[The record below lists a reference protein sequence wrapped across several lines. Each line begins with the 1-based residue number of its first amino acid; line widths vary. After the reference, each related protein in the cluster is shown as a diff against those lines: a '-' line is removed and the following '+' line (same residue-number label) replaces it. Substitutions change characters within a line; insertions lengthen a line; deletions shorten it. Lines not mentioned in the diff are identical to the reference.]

1 MMNNGGIKVTDNR
14 KIDSE
19 MWKPIDKNA
28 EEMEKITR
36 KSMTYWED
44 AWRRL
49 KQNKLSML
57 GLSTIMIVLL
67 MAIVGPMT
75 SRYSYSDQNLKLT
88 NIPPRF
94 EIHQIDENNFVYV
107 HKEYKLYEVTE
118 KGEIID
124 QIYPE
129 ENNMKEKYRIYNIGG
144 KNVKLDYSFAANG
157 AIDENGAEKKYMLTV
172 DGNEIFPV
180 EKVYNKTY
188 WFGSDNLGRDIYVRV
203 LYGARISL
211 LIAFV
216 ATLVNFFIGVLYGGI
231 AGFAGGRVDNI
242 MMRIVDIISTV
253 PLMLY
258 VILLTVLIGSGL
270 KSIIITLG
278 SVYWVRM
285 ARIVRG
291 QTLSLKEQEYVL
303 AAKTLGANNW
313 RIMVRHLIPNAMGP
327 IIVAMTMMIPNAI
340 FTEAFLS
347 FIGLGVSPPQA
358 SWGTLANDALGG
370 IRTYGYALFF
380 PSMAISITM
389 MAFNLL
395 GDGLRDALD
404 PRLRK

>member
-1 MMNNGGIKVTDNR
+1 MTEEKKMDR
-14 KIDSE
+14 SLWE
-19 MWKPIDKNA
+19 PIGQNA
-28 EEMEKITR
+28 EEMELISR

-57 GLSTIMIVLL
+57 GLVTILVILV
-67 MAIVGPMT
+67 MAVFGPMM
-75 SRYSYSDQNLKLT
+75 SHYSYSDQDLKMT
-88 NIPPRF
+88 NIPPRL
-94 EIHQIDENNFVYV
+94 ELHQVDDETFVYV
-107 HKEYKLYEVTE
+107 HKEYKLYKVTE
-118 KGEIID
+118 KGELIE
-124 QIYPE
+124 QIYPV
-129 ENNMKEKYRIYNIGG
+129 ENNMGEKYRTYDING
-144 KNVKLDYSFAANG
+144 KAVKLDYSLASQDVTDAEGNVKKFA
-157 AIDENGAEKKYMLTV
+157 LTV
-172 DGNEIFPV
+172 DGEEIFPIG
-180 EKVYNKTY
+180 KVFNKTY
-188 WFGSDNLGRDIYVRV
+188 WFGSDGLGRDLYVRV
-203 LYGARISL
+203 LFGARISL

-231 AGFAGGRVDNI
+231 AGYAGGKVDNY

-258 VILLTVLIGSGL
+258 VILLTVVIGSGL

-303 AAKTLGANNW
+303 AARTLGASNW
-313 RIMVRHLIPNAMGP
+313 RIMIRHLIPNAMGP

-347 FIGLGVSPPQA
+347 FIGLGVSPPMA

-380 PSMAISITM
+380 PSLAICVTM
-389 MAFNLL
+389 LAFNFL